1 MDHNPSSK
9 RTASQ
14 TVAATRVITNAKAA
28 VDTDQPQFLPGVVLA
43 KRYRIVELLGRG
55 GMGDVFRADD
65 LKLGHSVAL
74 KFLSLD
80 LANDPAA
87 MARLRGEVRVARQ
100 VSHPNVCRVYD
111 LSEAETPNFITMEH
125 VDGEDLASIFRR
137 LGRPTKEKALQIARQ
152 LCAGL
157 AAAHERGV
165 LHLDLKPANLMIDGR
180 GQVRI
185 MDFGVAAFVQEIR
198 SVKGAAG
205 TPGYMAPEQLA
216 GGAVSARSDI
226 YSLGL
231 VLYELFTG
239 QRAFRAESID
249 EWKRV
254 HAVERPAEP
263 SSLVDDLDPSVEQVI
278 LRCLEKDPEERPPS
292 AMAVMVALPRG
303 DPLAEMLAAGET
315 PSPEMV
321 AAAGGEGGFGP
332 RVAAACLGAVL
343 LGLLLVALLNNR
355 VALHRLGG
363 PGKPAVVLADRARE
377 IMEQLGY
384 TSPPVDRRYGFFVY
398 GPYLKHLELTDKS
411 PDRWRQLGETRPTP
425 YKFWYR
431 ESPAILAPNLVSAKV
446 SVRDPPLGLT
456 GMALMTL
463 DGQGRLE
470 VLYIVPPQ
478 MDQSPQ
484 TNAIADYSPL
494 FEAAELDETK
504 FAGTESIWNPDFYAD
519 ERIAWLG
526 EFPGRSNWP
535 VRIEA
540 AAYRGRPIYFRIL
553 EPPDKPW
560 RHVEPRGATTW
571 KEVLNNAEDLLLA
584 TAIVGALVVARR
596 NLRLGRGDRRG
607 AERLGVAVFLMSLLF
622 WLLWTDHVRDVSTEV
637 NLLLWAVFKSI
648 SIGVVAGL
656 GYLALEPYTR
666 RLWPA
671 LLVSW
676 TRLLMGQVRNPR
688 VGRDVLV
695 GLVAGV
701 SMIVVQRLE
710 PLVSVWLGA
719 LPRVPYAPSN
729 ATLQGGRQA
738 LAILLDPGFVTIP
751 IVFVIFL
758 ALFRHLLRRQWLA
771 TLTVLVVAF
780 IMDSHWHWDGV
791 PDAAAVSAIGE
802 VLFIYVTLLF
812 VLVRFGLLSG
822 AVSWFLA
829 LATQRWPLTL
839 DLSAWYAGTSFLFA
853 GLLAGI
859 AFWAYH
865 TSLRGRS
872 LSGTARHPS

>member
-1 MDHNPSSK
+1 
-9 RTASQ
+9 
-14 TVAATRVITNAKAA
+14 
-28 VDTDQPQFLPGVVLA
+28 LPGVVLA

-55 GMGDVFRADD
+55 GMGDIFRADD

-80 LANDPAA
+80 LAHDPAA
-87 MARLRGEVRVARQ
+87 MARLRQEVRVARQ

-111 LSEAETPNFITMEH
+111 LSEVESPGFITMEH

-137 LGRPTKEKALQIARQ
+137 LGRPTKDKALQIARQ

-185 MDFGVAAFVQEIR
+185 MDFGVAAFVQEMR

-205 TPGYMAPEQLA
+205 TPAYMAPEQLG
-216 GGAVSARSDI
+216 GGAVSAQSDI

-239 QRAFRAESID
+239 QRTFRAESIAD
-249 EWKRV
+249 WKRV
-254 HAVERPAEP
+254 HLSERPAEP

-292 AMAVMVALPRG
+292 AMAVMAALPGG

-321 AAAGGEGGFGP
+321 AAAGGEGGFRP
-332 RVAAACLGAVL
+332 RVAATCLGAVL
-343 LGLLLVALLNNR
+343 IGLLLVALLNNH
-355 VALHRLGG
+355 VALHRLAG
-363 PGKPAVVLADRARE
+363 PGKPAVVMADRARE
-377 IMEQLGY
+377 ILERLGH
-384 TSPPVDRRYGFFVY
+384 TSPPVDRRYGFYVY
-398 GPYLKHLELTDKS
+398 GAYLRHLEQTDKS
-411 PDRWRQLGETRPTP
+411 PERWQRLGGGRPTP

-431 ESPAILAPNLVSAKV
+431 ESPAILLPNLASAKV
-446 SVRDPPLGLT
+446 SVRDPPLALT

-463 DGQGRLE
+463 DGEGRLE
-470 VLYIVPPQ
+470 VLHIVPPQ
-478 MDQSPQ
+478 LDPSPQ
-484 TNAIADYSPL
+484 TNLTADYSPL
-494 FEAAELDETK
+494 FDAAELDQSEFTE
-504 FAGTESIWNPDFYAD
+504 TESMWNPGFYAD
-519 ERIAWLG
+519 ERMAWLG
-526 EFPGRSNWP
+526 SFPGRSNWP

-540 AAYRGRPIYFRIL
+540 AAYRGRPMYFHIL

-571 KEVLNNAEDLLLA
+571 KQVLNRTEDLLLA
-584 TAIVGALVVARR
+584 AAIVGALVVARR

-607 AERLGVAVFLMSLLF
+607 AGRVGMAVFLMSLVF
-622 WLLWTDHVRDVSTEV
+622 WLLWTDHVRDVSAEV

-648 SIGVVAGL
+648 SNGVIAGL

-695 GLVAGV
+695 GLGAGV
-701 SMIVVQRLE
+701 SMVVVQRLE
-710 PLVSVWLGA
+710 PLISVWLGA
-719 LPRVPYAPSN
+719 PPRIPYGPSL
-729 ATLQGGRQA
+729 ATLQGGREA
-738 LAILLDPGFVTIP
+738 LAILLDPGFVTLP

-758 ALFRHLLRRQWLA
+758 ALSMYLLRRQWLA

-780 IMDSHWHWDGV
+780 IMDSHWHWDGMV
-791 PDAAAVSAIGE
+791 DAAAVAAIGE

-812 VLVRFGLLSG
+812 VLVRFGLLAG
-822 AVSWFLA
+822 VVSWFLV

-839 DLSAWYAGTSFLFA
+839 DVSAWYAGTSFLYTA
-853 GLLAGI
+853 LLAGI
-859 AFWAYH
+859 AFWGYRV
-865 TSLRGRS
+865 SLGTR
-872 LSGTARHPS
+872 LSSRKTPTPS